1 MQMTTQEMEMS
12 TTRRIRTA
20 IRIFVAV
27 LAFALSAPIAV
38 NAEEQFAVDEQTLA
52 AEDQVPALAPVAGP
66 SWDEMSNYGSVEAS
80 RAANALAALPV
91 VITTQVPSD
100 VRWAPVRI
108 WEQSLNPLVVAPMAW
123 DATSPPRK
131 QDR

>member
-1 MQMTTQEMEMS
+1 MS
-12 TTRRIRTA
+12 TTRRFRTA
-20 IRIFVAV
+20 VSTAVAV
-27 LAFALSAPIAV
+27 LSFALLARIAV
-38 NAEEQFAVDEQTLA
+38 NAEEQITVDEQTLA

-66 SWDEMSNYGSVEAS
+66 SWGEMSGYGSVEAS
-80 RAANALAALPV
+80 RAANALAALLV

-100 VRWAPVRI
+100 VRWAPVRT
-108 WEQSLNPLVVAPMAW
+108 WEHSLNPLVAAAVAW

>member
-1 MQMTTQEMEMS
+1 MEMS
-12 TTRRIRTA
+12 TTRRFRTA
-20 IRIFVAV
+20 ISILVAV
-27 LAFALSAPIAV
+27 LACALSAPIAV
-38 NAEEQFAVDEQTLA
+38 NADEQIAVDEQTFA
-52 AEDQVPALAPVAGP
+52 AEDQVPALAPAAGL
-66 SWDEMSNYGSVEAS
+66 SWDEMSGYGSVETS

-100 VRWAPVRI
+100 VRWAPVRT
-108 WEQSLNPLVVAPMAW
+108 WEHSLNPLVVAAVAW

>member
-1 MQMTTQEMEMS
+1 MLPQEMEMS
-12 TTRRIRTA
+12 ATCRIRTA
-20 IRIFVAV
+20 IPIFVAV
-27 LAFALSAPIAV
+27 LAFALSVPIGV

-52 AEDQVPALAPVAGP
+52 VEDQVPALAPAAGP
-66 SWDEMSNYGSVEAS
+66 SWDEMSGYSSVEAS

-100 VRWAPVRI
+100 VRWASVRT
-108 WEQSLNPLVVAPMAW
+108 WEHSLNPLVVAPRAW

>member
-1 MQMTTQEMEMS
+1 MLSQGMEMS
-12 TTRRIRTA
+12 TTRRFRTA
-20 IRIFVAV
+20 VSIAVAV
-27 LAFALSAPIAV
+27 LSFALLAPIAV
-38 NAEEQFAVDEQTLA
+38 NAEEQITVNEQTLA

-66 SWDEMSNYGSVEAS
+66 SWDEVSGYGSVEAS
-80 RAANALAALPV
+80 RAANALAALLV

-100 VRWAPVRI
+100 VRWAPVRT
-108 WEQSLNPLVVAPMAW
+108 WEHSLNPLMAAAVAW